1 MTRSRW
7 ISAVL
12 TALAVGAVGASGARA
27 DVAVG
32 DQAPLFQTMD
42 ENLQP
47 VDMSD
52 LIDGRPLVMAVG
64 SAS

>member
-1 MTRSRW
+1 MTRSRL

-27 DVAVG
+27 DVEVG
-32 DQAPLFQTMD
+32 DQAPLFQTLD